1 MFWGSSRKWAPSFMT
16 SMSHCKFSRYVGPE
30 SSSSGVRLPRFKPQ
44 VRPSCLWTLGK
55 LFNLSNKVFH
65 FSCLW
70 DRNNHSAHFQ
80 CHNEKRALVV
90 CLACNK
96 HLIHIGYCYFFFSF
110 HMCPCFFFCLKHS
123 LEGVWRWETYLSLNP
138 GLKSLCG
145 PGKITYLLSHL
156 TSTSMK
162 LVCPFWPAEVL

>member
-65 FSCLW
+65 FSRLW

-96 HLIHIGYCYFFFSF
+96 HLIHVGY
-110 HMCPCFFFCLKHS
+110 CFFFFLVSTCVLAFSSASSIHWKGYGDGRHIW
-123 LEGVWRWETYLSLNP
+123 VWILA
-138 GLKSLCG
+138 
-145 PGKITYLLSHL
+145 LSHCVALGRSL
-156 TSTSMK
+156 TFFHI
-162 LVCPFWPAEVL
+162 LPPHLWN